1 MTTVTTCSNSAEA
14 ELLHSLLVG
23 AGIEAFVLDDAFGGL
38 IRIQV
43 DDTKV
48 EDAKRLLEE
57 AQGAA
62 EEQDDDD
69 AT

>member
-14 ELLHSLLVG
+14 ELLHSLLVD
-23 AGIEAFVLDDAFGGL
+23 AGIEAFVLDDPFGGM

-43 DDTKV
+43 DDTKID
-48 EDAKRLLEE
+48 EAKRLLEE
-57 AQGAA
+57 AQSAA